1 MYAVSNAKTSL
12 CSGDFNA
19 DWRAL
24 EGGGSTLIGSLTA
37 LSLRK
42 ISGSFS
48 TRTQLKLIKLK
59 LNTCCSLLRSSLQEN
74 TLMNTFSFNNHVIF
88 QQFILSQMLVVCD
101 IKSTFFPGFQISLFK
116 KACLTFLNVILNFN
130 FDYSD

>member
-19 DWRAL
+19 DRRAL

-59 LNTCCSLLRSSLQEN
+59 LNTCCSLLRSRLQEN
-74 TLMNTFSFNNHVIF
+74 TLMNTFSFF
-88 QQFILSQMLVVCD
+88 RS
-101 IKSTFFPGFQISLFK
+101 
-116 KACLTFLNVILNFN
+116 
-130 FDYSD
+130 